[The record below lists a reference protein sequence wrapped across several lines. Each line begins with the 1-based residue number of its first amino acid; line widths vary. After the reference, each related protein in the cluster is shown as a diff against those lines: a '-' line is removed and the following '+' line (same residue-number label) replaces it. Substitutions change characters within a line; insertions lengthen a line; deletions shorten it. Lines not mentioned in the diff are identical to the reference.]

1 MKKILFFAAAAAF
14 LAACSSDDLSVQEQP
29 QAQVQAEPGAVG
41 FDAYIYRATTRAGMQ
56 GPTTLPALKG
66 TDPKYEPG
74 FAVFAYYTNNN
85 EYDGQTLPNF
95 MYNQNVKWNGSIWSY
110 TPIMYWPNEYGQ
122 NAISDD
128 NDKVTFFAYAPYV
141 EVVPSTGKLANVSDG
156 KDQWGIVQV
165 SRNTTTG
172 DPWVKYI
179 ASFDGAKQVDLC
191 WGVNS
196 TPSWNTVNAGVQTFT
211 AELPWLNVERPRE
224 AETQADAT
232 AASKVKFQFKHALSQ
247 LNVTV
252 DTYTDGDALQA
263 VEDGSRVFVR
273 SITFTGF
280 TMKGMLNLNNT
291 EAGKPLWIDFNGNGD
306 LEAGQE
312 IVVTDGR
319 RDGKEGT
326 AGGALPNEKG
336 VGLNPEIVETE
347 QAYNYATPT
356 AWKTG
361 DYATDADKNVPY
373 GVDAEKRNVFR
384 KWQDSPAKYI
394 AMGATDPIY
403 VIPTGEDVQVTIV
416 YDVETIDSQLPVY
429 LADAK
434 TTGSNIENK
443 ITKTVNFGESGME
456 AGKKYTINLHL
467 GMNSVKIDAAV
478 DGWTEP
484 TEMDVDLPSNKPQF
498 AAAKGASYDYTLD
511 GATTSLVFDMY
522 GFNGGEALAYSNT
535 AGSPNIGS
543 ITVPN
548 VVIQAN
554 AQGKAT
560 STLTIPA
567 NTTVKNHSGK
577 VTWTGTSEKQVELN
591 LTQKAKPLGLTTE
604 GMSTTATVIT
614 LKAGT
619 AEDKWSSVADETK
632 DVIVYR
638 NGVKLQSLASGS
650 AAAAGKIV
658 FDKTAGTL
666 TVASTETITTSD
678 VFTITIKSGDAPAET
693 ITYKP
698 TSIGS

>member
-1 MKKILFFAAAAAF
+1 MKKILFFAATAAF
-14 LAACSSDDLSVQEQP
+14 LAACSSDDLTVQEQP
-29 QAQVQAEPGAVG
+29 QQVQAEPGAVG
-41 FDAYIYRATTRAGMQ
+41 FDAYLYRATTRAGMQ
-56 GPTTLPALKG
+56 GPTTIEALKG
-66 TDPKYEPG
+66 TSLAKGPG

-95 MYNQNVKWNGSIWSY
+95 MYNQNVLAEFDGGGTFDYWKY
-110 TPIMYWPNEYGQ
+110 TPVMYWPNEYGQ

-141 EVVPSTGKLANVSDG
+141 PVVPSTGKLADVSDG
-156 KDQWGIVQV
+156 KDQWGIVQI
-165 SRNTTTG
+165 SRNTATG

-179 ASFDGAKQVDLC
+179 ASFDGSKQVDLC

-211 AELPWLNVERPRE
+211 TDFPWLNVERPRE
-224 AETQADAT
+224 AKTQETAT
-232 AASKVKFQFKHALSQ
+232 DASKVKFQFKHALSQ

-252 DTYTDGDALQA
+252 DTYADKDDGVKEVA
-263 VEDGSRVFVR
+263 DGSRVFVR

-306 LEAGQE
+306 LESGQE

-336 VGLNPEIVETE
+336 VGLNPQIVETDL
-347 QAYNYATPT
+347 AYNYT
-356 AWKTG
+356 ANEWAAG
-361 DYATDADKNVPY
+361 NYDDAAVNNVPY
-373 GVDAEKRNVFR
+373 GVDNTPRNVFR
-384 KWQDSPAKYI
+384 KWQDTPAKYI
-394 AMGATDPIY
+394 AMGADDPIY

-443 ITKTVNFGESGME
+443 ITKTVNFGKLGME
-456 AGKKYTINLHL
+456 AGKKYTIKLHL

-478 DGWTEP
+478 DDWTEQTP
-484 TEMDVDLPSNKPQF
+484 MDVYLPSNKPQF
-498 AAAKGASYDYTLD
+498 AAATGASYDYTLD

-522 GFNGGEALAYSNT
+522 GFNGGEALTYNYAGGTPIAMTAITENT
-535 AGSPNIGS
+535 AAN
-543 ITVPN
+543 
-548 VVIQAN
+548 QAD

-560 STLTIPA
+560 A
-567 NTTVKNHSGK
+567 NIKITANGTVKNQFGK
-577 VTWTGTSEKQVELN
+577 VTWTGTSGKQVELN
-591 LTQKAKPLGLTTE
+591 LTQKAKPLGLTLT
-604 GMSTTATVIT
+604 GMANTTTDIT
-614 LKAGT
+614 LAGGG
-619 AEDKWSSVADETK
+619 ADGQWSSVASAD

-638 NGVKLQSLASGS
+638 NGVKLTTKLSGT
-650 AAAAGKIV
+650 AAAGEIV
-658 FDKTAGTL
+658 FSTAGKL
-666 TVASTETITTSD
+666 TVASTEPITLGD

-693 ITYKP
+693 ITYEA
-698 TSIGS
+698 S